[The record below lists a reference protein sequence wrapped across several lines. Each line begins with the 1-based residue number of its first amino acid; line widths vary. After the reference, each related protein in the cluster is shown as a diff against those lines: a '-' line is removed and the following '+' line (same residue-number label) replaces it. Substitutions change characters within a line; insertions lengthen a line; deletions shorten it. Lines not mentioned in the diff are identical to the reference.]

1 MDFLLGLMVVVFI
14 FSASG
19 SKDSTP
25 GYLQKKLDPYLS
37 QIQLSQIP
45 QADFQLSYEQTEK
58 FVKIYKPNFQ
68 DNDLKI
74 LHDTIVSTA
83 KERNMDPRLALALMA
98 RESAFD
104 PQAVSSA
111 GAIGLGQIKPI
122 NYAAVGIDNPR
133 DIAQNA
139 RGTILYLSDQLRR
152 WSGRPNQAELGLASY
167 KEGYGA
173 VSRAGGTYKPDTTQY
188 IKDIFRLRDSI

>member
-25 GYLQKKLDPYLS
+25 SYLQKKLDPYLS

-45 QADFQLSYEQTEK
+45 QADFQLSYTQVEK
-58 FVKIYKPNFQ
+58 FVKTYKPNFQ
-68 DNDLKI
+68 DNDLKVLYDI
-74 LHDTIVSTA
+74 TVSTA

-122 NYAAVGIDNPR
+122 NYAAVGIDNPK

-152 WSGRPNQAELGLASY
+152 WNGYPNQTELGLASY